1 MQGTAKTTVC
11 FPYQRVAVISL
22 THAWLQYFH
31 AWLLHAVFPRVAITV
46 FPRVAITA
54 FPRVAITVFPRV
66 AITSTRGNHFCHG
79 VVMTSHTRNFCF
91 HHG

>member
-46 FPRVAITA
+46 FPRVAIT
-54 FPRVAITVFPRV
+54 
-66 AITSTRGNHFCHG
+66 STRGNHFCHG